1 MKVWRQIL
9 ANFLSLGLL
18 KATDAIVLILLIPYI
33 VGKVGIVNYGMLAFV
48 TVFLNAGKTLVDYGF
63 QISGVRSVAL
73 AREQRGQLSALFWN
87 ILYARLALCLVFIL
101 VIGIAIQCIPYLK
114 AREWVFYPGFL
125 LPFGHVLFADWFF
138 IAVQKAKVIA
148 WANLGVKLMYAAL
161 VLVIIRKPEDF
172 ILIPALQGLAG
183 LAAGG
188 WILFAAIR
196 QYRLT
201 WTPPDRGSILGFIRS
216 DFRLFLSNLSVEFN
230 SSYSI
235 LMLNILTTDSLT
247 GYFQVMNKLAQPLR
261 FLLVIFSQAIFPV
274 VCRKAEEG
282 WSAVV
287 LFLKRAYLFFC
298 GPALGAI
305 LLTALFAQP
314 LLSVFAG
321 RSDAFLVD
329 NFRLYLLVPVL
340 VLLNIPATQLLL
352 AYERKTAYT
361 AVFLSAMA
369 VKTLSD
375 YLMIRY
381 WGLRGL
387 VLSCLIVE
395 AWILAGLWFASVG
408 RRRVG

>member
-1 MKVWRQIL
+1 M
-9 ANFLSLGLL
+9 
-18 KATDAIVLILLIPYI
+18 ILLIPYI

-63 QISGVRSVAL
+63 QISGVRLVAL
-73 AREQRGQLSALFWN
+73 ARERSGQLSALFWN
-87 ILYARLALCLVFIL
+87 ILYARLALCLAFTLAV
-101 VIGIAIQCIPYLK
+101 GIAVQFIPYLK

-125 LPFGHVLFADWFF
+125 LPLGHVLFADWFF
-138 IAVQKAKVIA
+138 IAVQKARVIA
-148 WANLGVKLMYAAL
+148 WANLGVKVLYGLL
-161 VLVIIRKPEDF
+161 VLAVIRKPEDF

-183 LAAGG
+183 LAAGV
-188 WILFAAIR
+188 WIVFAAAR
-196 QYRLT
+196 QYELT
-201 WTPPDRGSILGFIRS
+201 WTPPDSRRILGFIRS

-230 SSYSI
+230 TSYSI
-235 LMLNILTTDSLT
+235 LMLNLLTTDSLT

-274 VCRKAEEG
+274 VCRKAAEG
-282 WSAVV
+282 WSAAVH
-287 LFLKRAYLFFC
+287 FLKRAYLFFC

-305 LLTALFAQP
+305 LLTVIFAQP

-329 NFRLYLLVPVL
+329 NFRLYLIVPVL
-340 VLLNIPATQLLL
+340 VLLNVPATQLLL

-369 VKTLSD
+369 VKILSD

-387 VLSCLIVE
+387 VLSCLMVE
-395 AWILAGLWFASVG
+395 AWTLLGLWLASILGNNRMAKSGQALKV
-408 RRRVG
+408 